1 MKMRKAAI
9 ISALLHLGV
18 IVLLIVGL
26 PFFPAKKS
34 ELIVPLSVEVVD
46 IADRAKAPN
55 PKPVP
60 KPEPKEEPKPTPK
73 PEPKVQPQP
82 QSEPVPE
89 KKPEPK
95 PEPLP
100 EVKKE
105 EPKKEEAVVPE
116 KPKKEPVPPKEKPK
130 KVEKPKKPVEKKKD
144 KQKKSE
150 DRFNSI
156 LKNLEKMKSS
166 ATEEDKKDDKNEET
180 EEDAGAQAG
189 DVGDKVTMTE
199 LDALRRQLAG
209 CWNIPAGAMDA
220 ENLSI
225 EIKIW
230 INSDATVR
238 DAKIV
243 DTARAA
249 SDPFYR
255 AAAESARRA
264 ALSPQCSPLK
274 LPTKYKH
281 LKMLTVNFNPKEM
294 LGM

>member
-1 MKMRKAAI
+1 
-9 ISALLHLGV
+9 
-18 IVLLIVGL
+18 
-26 PFFPAKKS
+26 
-34 ELIVPLSVEVVD
+34 VVD
-46 IADRAKAPN
+46 IADKAKAPN

-60 KPEPKEEPKPTPK
+60 KPEPKEEPKLEPK
-73 PEPKVQPQP
+73 PEPKVQPKPQP
-82 QSEPVPE
+82 ESKPEPKPEPVPE
-89 KKPEPK
+89 KKPEP
-95 PEPLP
+95 LP
-100 EVKKE
+100 EVKE

-150 DRFNSI
+150 ARFDSI

-166 ATEEDKKDDKNEET
+166 AADENKKDDNEET

-199 LDALRRQLAG
+199 LDALIRQLAG

-225 EIKIW
+225 DIKIW
-230 INSDATVR
+230 VNPDATVR

-274 LPTKYKH
+274 LPAKYKH
-281 LKMLTVNFNPKEM
+281 LKTLTVSFNPKEM